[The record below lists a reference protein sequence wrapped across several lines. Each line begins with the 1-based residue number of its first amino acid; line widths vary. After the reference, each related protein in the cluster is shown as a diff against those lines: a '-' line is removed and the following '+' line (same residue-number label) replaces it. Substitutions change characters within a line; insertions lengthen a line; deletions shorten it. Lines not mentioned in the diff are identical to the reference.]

1 MILKQIL
8 ILILTIVSCFTFTQA
23 GPAQTSPEEIFAKSN
38 DLYQKG
44 DYAEAAKGY
53 EEIINR
59 GVKSSTLFYNLGNA
73 SFRDKELGRA
83 ILNYERAK
91 RLSPRDEDIR
101 FNLEFAR
108 ALIKEPKDHWWHR
121 FLNFFSIHELTILT
135 ALFYWLLMF
144 GFTLYLFR
152 SGSLWLRLNLAM
164 AIIFLLSGLC
174 LGAKIYYEQAN
185 KPAIVLEKTAA
196 RNGPGEDYSV
206 GVSLPEGKRVII
218 LNQREGW
225 LEAGLPKEGLK
236 GWVKEE
242 MLEEI

>member
-1 MILKQIL
+1 MVILSSL
-8 ILILTIVSCFTFTQA
+8 LFAQA
-23 GPAQTSPEEIFAKSN
+23 GSAQATLEAEEIFAKSN
-38 DLYQKG
+38 GLYQKG

-53 EEIINR
+53 EEIIKR
-59 GVKSSTLFYNLGNA
+59 GIKNSTLFYNLGNA
-73 SFRDKELGRA
+73 YFRNKALGQA

-108 ALIKEPKDHWWHR
+108 ALINESKDHWWQR
-121 FLNFFSIHELTILT
+121 GLNLFSIHELTIFT
-135 ALFYWLLMF
+135 TLFYWLLML
-144 GFTLYLFR
+144 GLIIYLFR
-152 SGSLWLRLNLAM
+152 SGPFWLRLNLAM

-174 LGAKIYYEQAN
+174 LGTKIYYEQAH

-206 GVSLPEGKRVII
+206 GISLPEGKRVII

-225 LEAGLPKEGLK
+225 LEVGLPKEGLK
-236 GWVKEE
+236 GWVIEE
-242 MLEEI
+242 RLEEI